1 MKKIIV
7 LVVFIVSAFLVSG
20 CQKKFKNESNN
31 LLLKYNERTLNLP
44 ISDDIDNITRME
56 RCRREL
62 DALKKVDI
70 NIYNKRKSEFDKL
83 MSDAVIYNG
92 VRENVRDYTQGAVD
106 ALYRF
111 RSDKLCADISS
122 DILNNLSK

>member
-1 MKKIIV
+1 MKKIV
-7 LVVFIVSAFLVSG
+7 VFVVFIASTFLVSG
-20 CQKKFKNESNN
+20 CQKKLKTENSK
-31 LLLKYNERTLNLP
+31 LLLNYNKQNLNSP
-44 ISDDIDNITRME
+44 ISDEVNNITRME

-70 NIYNKRKSEFDKL
+70 NVYNKRKSEFDKL
-83 MSDAVIYNG
+83 ISDAVIYNG
-92 VRENVRDYTQGAVD
+92 VRGDVRDYTQGAVD

-122 DILNNLSK
+122 DMLNNLSE

>member
-1 MKKIIV
+1 MKNIV
-7 LVVFIVSAFLVSG
+7 VFVVFIASTFLVSG
-20 CQKKFKNESNN
+20 CQKKLKTENSK
-31 LLLKYNERTLNLP
+31 LLLNYNKQNLNSP
-44 ISDDIDNITRME
+44 ISDEVNNITRME

-70 NIYNKRKSEFDKL
+70 NVYNKRKSEFDKL
-83 MSDAVIYNG
+83 ISDAVIYNG
-92 VRENVRDYTQGAVD
+92 VRGDVRDYTQGAVD

-122 DILNNLSK
+122 DMLNNLSE

>member
-1 MKKIIV
+1 MKNIV
-7 LVVFIVSAFLVSG
+7 VFVVFIASTFLVSG
-20 CQKKFKNESNN
+20 CQKKLKTENSK
-31 LLLKYNERTLNLP
+31 LLLNYNKQNLNSP
-44 ISDDIDNITRME
+44 ISDEVNNITRME

-70 NIYNKRKSEFDKL
+70 NVYNKRKSEFDKL
-83 MSDAVIYNG
+83 ISDAVIYNG
-92 VRENVRDYTQGAVD
+92 VRGDVRDYTQGAID

-122 DILNNLSK
+122 DMLNNLSE

>member
-1 MKKIIV
+1 MKKIV
-7 LVVFIVSAFLVSG
+7 VFVVFIASTFLVSG
-20 CQKKFKNESNN
+20 CQKKLKTENSK
-31 LLLKYNERTLNLP
+31 LLLKYNKQNLNSP
-44 ISDDIDNITRME
+44 ISDEVNNITRME

-70 NIYNKRKSEFDKL
+70 NVYNKRKSEFDKL
-83 MSDAVIYNG
+83 ISDAVIYNG
-92 VRENVRDYTQGAVD
+92 VRGDVRDYTQGAVD

-122 DILNNLSK
+122 DMLNNLSE

>member
-1 MKKIIV
+1 MRKIIV
-7 LVVFIVSAFLVSG
+7 LVIFIASAFLVSG
-20 CQKKFKNESNN
+20 CQKKIKTESNN
-31 LLLKYNERTLNLP
+31 LLLKHNERTLNSP
-44 ISDDIDNITRME
+44 ISDDINNITRME
-56 RCRREL
+56 HCRREL
-62 DALKKVDI
+62 DALKNVDI

-92 VRENVRDYTQGAVD
+92 VRGNVRNYTQGAVD

-122 DILNNLSK
+122 DMLNSLSK

>member
-7 LVVFIVSAFLVSG
+7 FVVFIASAFLVSG
-20 CQKKFKNESNN
+20 CQKKLKAENN
-31 LLLKYNERTLNLP
+31 KLLLKCNELTFNSS
-44 ISDDIDNITRME
+44 ISDDVNNITRME

-92 VRENVRDYTQGAVD
+92 VRVDVRDYTQGAVD

-111 RSDKLCADISS
+111 RVDKLCADISS
-122 DILNNLSK
+122 DMLNNLSK

>member
-7 LVVFIVSAFLVSG
+7 FVVLIVPAFLVSG
-20 CQKKFKNESNN
+20 CQKKLKTENN
-31 LLLKYNERTLNLP
+31 KSLLKYNERSLNSP
-44 ISDDIDNITRME
+44 ISDDISNITRME
-56 RCRREL
+56 YCRREL

-92 VRENVRDYTQGAVD
+92 VRGDVRDYTQGAVD

-111 RSDKLCADISS
+111 RADKLCADISS
-122 DILNNLSK
+122 DMLNNLSK